1 MKGINHVAII
11 LDGNRRWAKSKGK
24 KPEYGHKIGAEN
36 LETFAKN
43 LNKSG
48 LVKVLSVYIFSTE
61 NWKRSKREVT
71 YLMSLFKIYFKSVIK
86 NTGNEN
92 IKIVF
97 SGSDNNLSPALK
109 KMKYEIME
117 KTKNN
122 TGLILNLC
130 FNYGGRVEIVE
141 AIKNMIPDI
150 KSGKISGE
158 DITEEYIS
166 SKTYT
171 KDLPDPDLIIRTSGE
186 MRLSNFL
193 MWQGSYAELYFTN
206 KNWPDFKIEDL
217 KLALDEFNNRER
229 RFGGK

>member
-1 MKGINHVAII
+1 MKNINHVAII
-11 LDGNRRWAKSKGK
+11 LDGNRRWAKAQGK

-36 LETFAKN
+36 LETFAKA

-141 AIKNMIPDI
+141 AIRSMIPDI
-150 KSGKISGE
+150 KSGKISEE

-166 SKTYT
+166 SKIYT

-193 MWQGSYAELYFTN
+193 MWQGSYSELYFTH

-217 KLALDEFNNRER
+217 KIALDEFNNRER